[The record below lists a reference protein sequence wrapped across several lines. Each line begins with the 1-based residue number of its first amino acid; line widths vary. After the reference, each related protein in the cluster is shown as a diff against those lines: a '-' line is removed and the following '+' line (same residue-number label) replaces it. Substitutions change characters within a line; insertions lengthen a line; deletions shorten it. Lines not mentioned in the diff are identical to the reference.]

1 MHHFTIFLEKTV
13 LLQKHL
19 IIGRDSLLSLLVV
32 GCMNVRKQQTKQR
45 TECLN
50 TIKSLVNTTYSTYE
64 TLSVHYRLNN
74 LWWQLRNDLQGL
86 DPAVPRE
93 DQNLDPLAKYHVP
106 ADTPYIR

>member
-1 MHHFTIFLEKTV
+1 
-13 LLQKHL
+13 
-19 IIGRDSLLSLLVV
+19 
-32 GCMNVRKQQTKQR
+32 MNLRKQQTKQR